1 MKFGTDGIRGIA
13 YEELSKDFA
22 YKAGNALGGLKE
34 QCRAVIG
41 RDTRVSGEDLTD
53 AFCKGF
59 IDAGGKIMDLGLM
72 PTAGVAHL
80 AIRHNCDYGV
90 VISASHNPPEYNG
103 IKVFDGEG
111 YKISESLEREIEDR
125 IAGKLYMR
133 KGGERINYEHGEEEY
148 ISFLVNKGTDLS
160 GKRILLDCSNG
171 ATSRVAPA
179 VFRRLGAETHV
190 VNDSLDGRF
199 INDNCGAVYAEALCD
214 KAKNYDMTFSFD
226 GDGDRLIALD
236 EKGQIVDGDKNLLVI
251 GKYLKDK
258 GLLKGNLITGTHM
271 TNIGIQREI
280 ESYGICF
287 DRADVG
293 DKYVLRNLL
302 TKGGI
307 LGGEGSG
314 HTLLLSESTTGDGVQ
329 TAVILAKIAQESEK
343 SLSELSDATL
353 APQITK
359 SVKVADKDKIAQSK
373 QLAEAVEKIKAEFA
387 NEGRILV
394 RPSGTEN
401 KIRITVEYKDENRI
415 KEIVN
420 ELTKLVENLE
430 L

>member
-13 YEELSKDFA
+13 YDELSTDFA

-34 QCRAVIG
+34 KSRAVIG
-41 RDTRVSGEDLTD
+41 RDTRVSGKDLTE

-59 IDAGGKIMDLGLM
+59 TDAGGEILDLGLM
-72 PTAGVAHL
+72 PTAGVAYL
-80 AIRHNCDYGV
+80 ALSHGCDYGI

-125 IAGKLYMR
+125 IAGKLIMR
-133 KGGERINYEHGEEEY
+133 DGGRVLSYDNGEEEY
-148 ISFLVNKGTDLS
+148 ASFLAAKGVRLD
-160 GKRILLDCSNG
+160 GMKILLDCSNG
-171 ATSRVAPA
+171 ATSSVAPK
-179 VFRRLGAETHV
+179 VFARLGADLTV
-190 VNDSLDGRF
+190 VNDSLDGSI
-199 INDNCGAVYAEALCD
+199 INDNCGAVYAELLKD
-214 KAKNYDMTFSFD
+214 RAKSFHLTFSFD

-236 EKGQIVDGDKNLLVI
+236 EQGEVVDGDRNLLVI
-251 GKYLKDK
+251 GRYLKNK
-258 GLLKGNLITGTHM
+258 GMLKGNLVTGTLM
-271 TNIGIQREI
+271 TNIGIQRAI
-280 ESYGICF
+280 EADGVQF

-302 TKGGI
+302 SKGGI

-314 HTLLLSESTTGDGVQ
+314 HTLILSESTTGDGIQ
-329 TAVILAKIAQESEK
+329 TAVVLSKIVAESKKPLSVLAKAD
-343 SLSELSDATL
+343 LV
-353 APQITK
+353 PQITK
-359 SVKVADKDKIAQSK
+359 SVKVADKEKIANSPIVAK
-373 QLAEAVEKIKAEFA
+373 AVESVRKEFGG
-387 NEGRILV
+387 EGRILV

-401 KIRITVEYKDENRI
+401 KLRITLEYKDENRI

-420 ELTKLVENLE
+420 DFTKMVENLE

>member
-13 YEELSKDFA
+13 YEELSEDFA

-34 QCRAVIG
+34 NCRAVIG
-41 RDTRVSGEDLTD
+41 RDTRVSGEDLSK

-59 IDAGGKIMDLGLM
+59 IDAGGEILDLGLM
-72 PTAGVAHL
+72 PTAGVAYL
-80 AIRHNCDYGV
+80 AIKHGCDYGV

-103 IKVFDGEG
+103 IKVFDGNG

-125 IAGKLYMR
+125 ISGKLYMR
-133 KGGERINYEHGEEEY
+133 KGGRAIEYEKGEDEY
-148 ISFLVNKGTDLS
+148 VAFLTAKGADMS
-160 GKRILLDCSNG
+160 GVKILLDCSNG

-179 VFRRLGAETHV
+179 VFKKLGADVSV
-190 VNDSLDGRF
+190 VNDSLDGKI
-199 INDNCGAVYAEALCD
+199 INDNCGAVFAELLSD
-214 KAKNYDMTFSFD
+214 KAKDYDLTFSFD

-236 EKGQIVDGDKNLLVI
+236 ENGEIVDGDKNLLVI
-251 GKYLKDK
+251 GKYLKSK
-258 GLLKGNLITGTHM
+258 GLLNGNIITGTLM

-280 ESYGICF
+280 ESEGICF

-302 TKGGI
+302 AKGGI

-314 HTLLLSESTTGDGVQ
+314 HTLILSESTTGDGVQ
-329 TAVILAKIAQESEK
+329 SAVILSKIVQESK
-343 SLSELSDATL
+343 KPLSVLAKATL
-353 APQITK
+353 VPQITK
-359 SVKVADKDKIAQSK
+359 SIKVSDKEKIAASDT
-373 QLAEAVEKIKAEFA
+373 LAKAVENVKKEFA
-387 NEGRILV
+387 GEGRILV

-401 KIRITVEYKDENRI
+401 KIRITLEYKDENRI

-420 ELTKLVENLE
+420 EFTKLVENLE
-430 L
+430 I